1 MKNSFLFGALSLS
14 VLFACQTPAEQPMEQ
29 EQPAETA
36 KTYDKGYQLYTIRE
50 ALTSPEAIAASLKET
65 KALGYNKMES
75 FGFMQGTF
83 LGMPVTDFKQA
94 VVDAE
99 LGSPSGHY
107 LPMQLEGDVVGPIDT
122 ATIADF
128 LDAAQALNQH
138 WVIIPWMSEAWR
150 NAEGYSHLV
159 NYLKLLGAAA
169 KERGMVAAW
178 HNHDFEFQPL
188 HPEDPASPKAYE
200 YLLSELE
207 GTNVVFQMDVH
218 WVAFAGENPVE
229 WINNYP
235 GRFPLWHVKDFAAD
249 TATQIPV
256 GQGVIPWEEIFAAAE
271 TSGLEHYY
279 IEQDFCAA
287 DRGIEC
293 LKESIEWADQQAYM
307 D

>member
-1 MKNSFLFGALSLS
+1 MKNSLLFGALSLS

-29 EQPAETA
+29 EQSAENV

-83 LGMPVTDFKQA
+83 LGMPVADFEQA

-107 LPMQLEGDVVGPIDT
+107 LPMQLAGDEVGPIDT
-122 ATIADF
+122 STIPDF
-128 LDAAQALNQH
+128 LDAAEALNQH
-138 WVIIPWMSEAWR
+138 WVIIPWMTEAWR
-150 NAEGYSHLV
+150 NAEGYGHLV
-159 NYLKLLGAAA
+159 TYLKLLGEAA

-271 TSGLEHYY
+271 TSGLVHYY